1 MGPPGPPGLGEPGL
15 PVKMCNLLM
24 LTLGGAIDT
33 EHNTV
38 LNSTIIFT
46 STGATGAAGFAWR
59 EGPYRRGFTGAK
71 GTHIIAHNHIKAFRW
86 FNFFFNASSVL
97 CAWFISEKCLNLDF
111 SLYSRVIQ
119 QFFNEIMEHNQSCC
133 CLTLPVKNAGCARY
147 CIFMHLA
154 DAFIQSDLKCI

>member
-1 MGPPGPPGLGEPGL
+1 
-15 PVKMCNLLM
+15 M

-38 LNSTIIFT
+38 LNSIIFT

-71 GTHIIAHNHIKAFRW
+71 GTHIIAHNFKCFHHFSDSVCMSHIKAFRR
-86 FNFFFNASSVL
+86 FNFFFCYASSVL